1 MERQLLSEIG
11 SDVHSNGVELRF
23 FTRTD
28 VLSGIFKDI
37 GGGRRFRAKKV
48 PKYPRSAKSIRFVC
62 KNSFWATTAFGYIF
76 QKVLRVNYFSEGV
89 IMSMSVLQ
97 ISTVVCQSSEF
108 KALLNL

>member
-11 SDVHSNGVELRF
+11 SDVHSNGVELLF

-48 PKYPRSAKSIRFVC
+48 PKYPRSAKSVRFVY
-62 KNSFWATTAFGYIF
+62 KNSFRATTAFGYIF
-76 QKVLRVNYFSEGV
+76 PNVLRMNYSREGV
-89 IMSMSVLQ
+89 RDNAGICVS
-97 ISTVVCQSSEF
+97 
-108 KALLNL
+108 